1 MFLKIPL
8 SMPLKEGI
16 STTHPVLAAR
26 CHTQAF
32 RDRTH
37 EAYVSVTRAL

>member
-1 MFLKIPL
+1 
-8 SMPLKEGI
+8 MPLEEGI
-16 STTHPVLAAR
+16 SSTHPVPAVR

-37 EAYVSVTRAL
+37 EAQASVTRALVIQILCR